1 MTSGFPGLGPY
12 LVLIKMGGLSKK
24 NQVFTDPQMNITWE
38 LGQVSSVYFFG
49 AREQE

>member
-24 NQVFTDPQMNITWE
+24 NQVFIDDPNEHNM
-38 LGQVSSVYFFG
+38 G
-49 AREQE
+49 ARTGFICILLWS